1 MFNFSFFDLT
11 HLFKRFI
18 FKYTDLDMSLLMI
31 ERILTDI
38 LSANRIRSIL
48 FDLFKQCEI
57 SFIYNIS
64 IEVVPKLKL
73 FKTIFYKLT
82 PII

>member
-38 LSANRIRSIL
+38 LSANRIRLIL

-57 SFIYNIS
+57 SFIYNMNIYRS
-64 IEVVPKLKL
+64 SPKIE
-73 FKTIFYKLT
+73 
-82 PII
+82 II